1 MLSEFPAIQGFR
13 ALAVLAAMV
22 MSSSFLFVVSPAVA
36 DSHDGP
42 AGIRITQIELETGV
56 TSEYRNFRLDCRDSQ
71 GNQIQR
77 CGLRSGGWELL
88 AKGIVVESRNFPGGE
103 IYTNDITVRTC
114 PGTDYTLRG
123 WILTRASNRLTDS
136 VSFSTPG
143 GQDSKGSCAA
153 TTYATDDKTD
163 APGDDATSIRLS
175 PKELSAGQSGQNRN
189 FTLDCRDLDGAPLA
203 VCEHRSGGWE
213 LLADGAV
220 VASSTLPQ
228 GEAYD
233 LSITVGIEAETDYT
247 LQAWMVTEE
256 RVRLTDT
263 LTFTT
268 PGGIRELSSFTRRSA
283 GSLFD

>member
-1 MLSEFPAIQGFR
+1 MLREITTIQGLR
-13 ALAVLAAMV
+13 ALALFATMV
-22 MSSSFLFVVSPAVA
+22 VSLSVLFVVSPAVA

-42 AGIRITQIELETGV
+42 AGIRITQIELEAGV
-56 TSEYRNFRLDCRDSQ
+56 SSDYRNFRLDCRDSR

-77 CGLRSGGWELL
+77 CGLRQGGWELL
-88 AKGIVVESRNFPGGE
+88 AKGVVVESRDFPGGE
-103 IYTNDITVRTC
+103 IYTNDITVKTC
-114 PGTDYTLRG
+114 PGTDYTLRA

-143 GQDSKGSCAA
+143 GQDSTPSCAA
-153 TTYATDDKTD
+153 ATD
-163 APGDDATSIRLS
+163 APGDDAASIRLS
-175 PKELSAGQSGQNRN
+175 PKELSAGQSGDNRN
-189 FTLDCRDLDGAPLA
+189 FTLDCRDLDGTRLA

-213 LLADGAV
+213 LLANGAI

-247 LQAWMVTEE
+247 LQAWMVTED
-256 RVRLTDT
+256 RVRLTDS